1 MSHPTDMLAPYVDG
15 SLEPSDRSAVDA
27 HLRSCERCRR
37 EVAAASAARR
47 AVLSMPTPE
56 SPDLS
61 VAFTPERLRTR
72 QRSTQ
77 VRWSR
82 LTPVLAAA
90 AVVALVALVIP
101 RLGGSSDD
109 AVTAAGDAAGGGGSR
124 PALRLQIETTD
135 YDEESLGAIAEA
147 SAAAPLPA
155 AEAGGAVS
163 EDAAAGDPAASEARF
178 AGPER
183 TDRAV
188 ACLER
193 AFPGFPGELVE
204 IKRARFEGTPAFIGH
219 VLEGPGGDAAPE
231 TLTIWVAD
239 ASDCSILSL
248 ISARI

>member
-1 MSHPTDMLAPYVDG
+1 MLAPYVDG

-27 HLRSCERCRR
+27 HLRTCAPCRH

-47 AVLSMPTPE
+47 TVLSMPTPQG
-56 SPDLS
+56 PDLS
-61 VAFTPERLRTR
+61 AAFTPERIRKR
-72 QRSTQ
+72 QPSTQ

-90 AVVALVALVIP
+90 AVVALVALVVP

-109 AVTAAGDAAGGGGSR
+109 AVTAAGDSAAGAG

-135 YDEESLGAIAEA
+135 YDEEALGAIAEA

-163 EDAAAGDPAASEARF
+163 GDAAADAPAASEARF

-204 IKRARFEGTPAFIGH
+204 VKQARFEGTPAFIGH
-219 VLEGPGGDAAPE
+219 VLESPGGGAAPE

-239 ASDCSILSL
+239 ASDCSILSV